1 MDDFCWE
8 ERIESLRREKEA
20 AILAQDFNTAAN
32 LRDQER
38 KLVIKLRD
46 STEDGYWH

>member
-8 ERIESLRREKEA
+8 ARIDELRAAKEA
-20 AILAQDFNTAAN
+20 AILAQDFNTAAD

-38 KLVIKLRD
+38 KLVIKLREATD
-46 STEDGYWH
+46 AAD